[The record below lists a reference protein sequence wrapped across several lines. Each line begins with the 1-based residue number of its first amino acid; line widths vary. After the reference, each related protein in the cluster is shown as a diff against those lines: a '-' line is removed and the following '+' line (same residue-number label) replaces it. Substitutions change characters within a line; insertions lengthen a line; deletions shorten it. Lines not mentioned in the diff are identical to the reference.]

1 MTDAKR
7 PGGVSVAAAVL
18 SLLICF
24 GAVCLVGSVAAL
36 FFTRNPLVPRVASV
50 RIILASSDLL
60 MLFFLAWCVLT
71 VAGLFRLRSWARY
84 SIIAIGAL
92 DFVFFA
98 LLCGT
103 MLMARRNPIVIG
115 MDAHPNP
122 AIPFPLG
129 AMILALAV
137 IYGTIALVG
146 LWWMVYFNL
155 RPVRLTFAA
164 AEAGSLRDSS
174 PRLTP

>member
-1 MTDAKR
+1 
-7 PGGVSVAAAVL
+7 
-18 SLLICF
+18 
-24 GAVCLVGSVAAL
+24 
-36 FFTRNPLVPRVASV
+36 
-50 RIILASSDLL
+50 
-60 MLFFLAWCVLT
+60 LT
-71 VAGLFRLRSWARY
+71 VAGLFRLRTWARY
-84 SIIAIGAL
+84 SIIAIGTL
-92 DFVFFA
+92 DFIFFA

-137 IYGTIALVG
+137 IYGVIALVG

-155 RPVRLTFAA
+155 RQVRLVFAPR
-164 AEAGSLRDSS
+164 EAGSLRDAS
-174 PRLTP
+174 PRLTL